1 MDHPAATSERSE
13 PAFRPGDRVRLR
25 VAGAEP
31 WLEPGTAGEV
41 VRTSAI
47 QDVAVVAVAFE
58 SDGRDTGETLVF
70 EGQLEP
76 VETLLV
82 IDVAEPARDSHPFPT
97 TRRDGVAIFSPEG
110 ELDAHQAPDLRS
122 GLLAEAGVGRP
133 CVVDLRRVT
142 FVDSSIMS
150 ALLAASRQA
159 RESGASFAIVLD
171 DGSSAVRR
179 LLDVS
184 GVVLLVRQYA
194 DLDAAIAA
202 ARPAPTAWT
211 A

>member
-1 MDHPAATSERSE
+1 
-13 PAFRPGDRVRLR
+13 
-25 VAGAEP
+25 
-31 WLEPGTAGEV
+31 
-41 VRTSAI
+41 
-47 QDVAVVAVAFE
+47 VAVVAVAFE